1 MKYSKGGMLVGSII
15 LMAVSAVAAMASQ
28 SLTLNQPV
36 QVNGK
41 QLSAGSYKLNWN
53 GSGPDVQVQI
63 MQGKHLVAT
72 APAKIVEAKPK
83 SNGDAAVIETS
94 GGGRSLVEARFGGK
108 NYKLVFGSETAQTA
122 QPARSAG
129 GDSSEQ

>member
-1 MKYSKGGMLVGSII
+1 MKYSKGGKLVGSMI
-15 LMAVSAVAAMASQ
+15 LVAVSAVAAMASQ
-28 SLTLNQPV
+28 SLTVNQPV

-53 GSGPDVQVQI
+53 GKGPDVQVQI

-83 SNGDAAVIETS
+83 SNSDAAVIETS
-94 GGGRSLVEARFGGK
+94 GGSRILIEARFGGK
-108 NYKLVFGSETAQTA
+108 NYKLVFGNETAQTA
-122 QPARSAG
+122 EPARSGG
-129 GDSSEQ
+129 GDNSQQ